1 MGSQQGTG
9 QAQHRQVAQG
19 EGVEQARALEPGDEA
34 QGDEGEGGAAE
45 GDDAG
50 VGLDQVTEDTGQAE
64 QHSGD
69 MGNAQ
74 GVTVAGGSTGYGD

>member
-1 MGSQQGTG
+1 MSPATKPR
-9 QAQHRQVAQG
+9 A
-19 EGVEQARALEPGDEA
+19 EGK
-34 QGDEGEGGAAE
+34 GGAAE

-69 MGNAQ
+69 MGSAHKF
-74 GVTVAGGSTGYGD
+74 SHWLP